1 MIIRPFRQGEEA
13 ALRQVFFSAV
23 HEIASRDYTSEQ
35 IEAWAPTGASAGAR
49 NSSAPGGWRR
59 APTAASMWP
68 TA

>member
-35 IEAWAPTGASAGAR
+35 IEAWAPVPKEADE
-49 NSSAPGGWRR
+49 APWSERMR
-59 APTAASMWP
+59 SICPFVACP
-68 TA
+68 